1 MRIKMHCKYNKLL
14 LFKTLE
20 IKFYLYQNIPI
31 GISRGT
37 RNNSSKNGIYMIHN
51 DTSNPAQQI
60 ILIKNYKHLFNRS
73 FIKST

>member
-1 MRIKMHCKYNKLL
+1 MHSKYNKLL
-14 LFKTLE
+14 LFKTLK
-20 IKFYLYQNIPI
+20 IKFHLYQNIPI

-37 RNNSSKNGIYMIHN
+37 RYNSSKNGIYMIHN

-60 ILIKNYKHLFNRS
+60 ILKNYKHPFNSS